1 MTELRNST
9 TPTKTEAHDPV
20 ARLSKAFIG
29 TAGLIGVGK
38 TTLAN
43 ALGAHLGLDVYH
55 EPLEDNVYL
64 EDFYAD
70 TRRWS
75 FAMQVYLLNRRFQ
88 QHQEIIWRG
97 RGAVQDRTIYED
109 SIFARVLVDMELMH
123 PRDYET
129 YLELYRNLSN
139 FMCRPTAIVYL
150 HARPEACHE
159 RIARRGREFERV
171 VSLAY
176 LTRLY
181 EAYEEFVENI
191 ARTIPVIRVD
201 WENFGDVEALANA
214 ITHEVTRASYLRRV
228 EL

>member
-1 MTELRNST
+1 MSNDDFARD
-9 TPTKTEAHDPV
+9 PHDASAV
-20 ARLSKAFIG
+20 LSKAFIG
-29 TAGLIGVGK
+29 TAG
-38 TTLAN
+38 
-43 ALGAHLGLDVYH
+43 LGLDVYH

-70 TRRWS
+70 TARWAFS
-75 FAMQVYLLNRRFQ
+75 MQAYLLNRRFQ

-109 SIFARVLVDMELMH
+109 SIFAKVLVDMGLMH

-129 YLELYRNLSN
+129 YLALYRNLSN

-159 RIARRGREFERV
+159 RIARRGRDFERV
-171 VSLAY
+171 IALEY
-176 LTRLY
+176 LQRLY
-181 EAYEEFVENI
+181 AAYEEFVDNI
-191 ARTIPVIRVD
+191 SKTIPVIQVD

-214 ITHEVTRASYLRRV
+214 ISREVNRASYLRRV
-228 EL
+228 DLT

>member
-1 MTELRNST
+1 MSNDDFARD
-9 TPTKTEAHDPV
+9 PHDASAV
-20 ARLSKAFIG
+20 LSKAFIG

-70 TRRWS
+70 TARWAFS
-75 FAMQVYLLNRRFQ
+75 MQAYLLNRRFQ

-109 SIFARVLVDMELMH
+109 SIFAKVLVDMELMH

-129 YLELYRNLSN
+129 YLALYRNLSN

-171 VSLAY
+171 IELEY
-176 LTRLY
+176 LQRLY
-181 EAYEEFVENI
+181 AAYEEFVDNI
-191 ARTIPVIRVD
+191 SKTIPVIQVD

-214 ITHEVTRASYLRRV
+214 ISREVNRASYLRRV
-228 EL
+228 DLT

>member
-1 MTELRNST
+1 MITDT
-9 TPTKTEAHDPV
+9 TSARDPHDASAV
-20 ARLSKAFIG
+20 LSKAFIG

-70 TRRWS
+70 TARWAFS
-75 FAMQVYLLNRRFQ
+75 MQAYLLNRRFQ

-109 SIFARVLVDMELMH
+109 SIFAKVLVDMELMH

-129 YLELYRNLSN
+129 YLALYRNLSN

-171 VSLAY
+171 IELEY
-176 LTRLY
+176 LQRLY
-181 EAYEEFVENI
+181 AAYEEFVDNI
-191 ARTIPVIRVD
+191 SKTIPVIQVD

-214 ITHEVTRASYLRRV
+214 ISREVNRASYLRRV
-228 EL
+228 DLT

>member
-1 MTELRNST
+1 MTTDT
-9 TPTKTEAHDPV
+9 TPSDPHDASAV
-20 ARLSKAFIG
+20 LSKAFIG

-70 TRRWS
+70 TARWAFS
-75 FAMQVYLLNRRFQ
+75 MQAYLLNRRFQ

-109 SIFARVLVDMELMH
+109 SIFAKVLVDMGLMH

-129 YLELYRNLSN
+129 YLALYRNLSN

-171 VSLAY
+171 IDLEY
-176 LTRLY
+176 LQRLY
-181 EAYEEFVENI
+181 AAYEEFVDNI
-191 ARTIPVIRVD
+191 SKTIPVIQVD
-201 WENFGDVEALANA
+201 WENFGDVETLANV
-214 ITHEVTRASYLRRV
+214 ISREVNRASYLRRV
-228 EL
+228 DLT

>member
-1 MTELRNST
+1 MNSNQSPDHHDQLIT
-9 TPTKTEAHDPV
+9 TDV
-20 ARLSKAFIG
+20 LSKAFIG

-70 TRRWS
+70 TARWA
-75 FAMQVYLLNRRFQ
+75 FPMQAYLLNRRFQ

-109 SIFARVLVDMELMH
+109 SIFARVLVDMNLMH
-123 PRDYET
+123 QRDYET
-129 YLELYRNLSN
+129 YLALYRNLSN

-150 HARPEACHE
+150 HARPEACYE
-159 RIARRGREFERV
+159 RIASRGRDFERV
-171 VSLAY
+171 ISLEY
-176 LTRLY
+176 LQRLY
-181 EAYEEFVENI
+181 AAYEEFVESI
-191 ARTIPVIRVD
+191 SRTIPVIQVD
-201 WENFGDVEALANA
+201 WEKFGDVEALANTIA
-214 ITHEVTRASYLRRV
+214 REVNRASYLRRV
-228 EL
+228 TLG

>member
-1 MTELRNST
+1 MSNDDFARD
-9 TPTKTEAHDPV
+9 PHDASAV
-20 ARLSKAFIG
+20 LSKAFIG

-70 TRRWS
+70 TARWAFS
-75 FAMQVYLLNRRFQ
+75 MQAYLLNRRFQ

-109 SIFARVLVDMELMH
+109 SIFAKVLVDMGLMH

-129 YLELYRNLSN
+129 YLALYRNLSN

-159 RIARRGREFERV
+159 RIARRGRDFERV
-171 VSLAY
+171 IALEY
-176 LTRLY
+176 LQRLY
-181 EAYEEFVENI
+181 AAYEEFVDNI
-191 ARTIPVIRVD
+191 SKTIPVIQVD

-214 ITHEVTRASYLRRV
+214 ISREVNRASYLRRV
-228 EL
+228 DLT

>member
-1 MTELRNST
+1 MTVIS
-9 TPTKTEAHDPV
+9 TEAHDPQV
-20 ARLSKAFIG
+20 ALSKAFIG

-43 ALGAHLGLDVYH
+43 ALGTHLGLEVHH

-70 TRRWS
+70 TARWS

-109 SIFARVLVDMELMH
+109 SIFARVLVDMGLMH

-129 YLELYRNLSN
+129 YLSLYRNLAN

-150 HARPEACHE
+150 HATPEACHA
-159 RIARRGREFERV
+159 RIAQRGRSFEQV
-171 VSLAY
+171 VSLDY
-176 LTRLY
+176 LQRLY
-181 EAYEEFVENI
+181 RAYEEFVANI
-191 ARTIPVIRVD
+191 ANTIPVIRVD
-201 WENFGDVEALANA
+201 WENYGDVERLADA
-214 ITHEVTRASYLRRV
+214 ITREVTRASYLREV
-228 EL
+228 KV

>member
-1 MTELRNST
+1 MTVT
-9 TPTKTEAHDPV
+9 ATEAHDPQHV
-20 ARLSKAFIG
+20 LSKAFIG

-43 ALGAHLGLDVYH
+43 ALGDHLGLEVHH

-70 TRRWS
+70 TGRWS

-97 RGAVQDRTIYED
+97 KGAVQDRTIYED

-123 PRDYET
+123 PRDYQT
-129 YLELYRNLSN
+129 YLSLYRNLAN

-150 HARPEACHE
+150 HATPEACHA
-159 RIARRGREFERV
+159 RISKRGRSFEQV
-171 VSLAY
+171 VSLDY
-176 LTRLY
+176 LRRLY
-181 EAYEEFVENI
+181 RAYEEFVVNI
-191 ARTIPVIRVD
+191 ANTIPVIRVD
-201 WENFGDVEALANA
+201 WENYGDVERLADA
-214 ITHEVTRASYLRRV
+214 ITGEVTRASYLRDV
-228 EL
+228 KV

>member
-1 MTELRNST
+1 MTT
-9 TPTKTEAHDPV
+9 TPKEPQTA
-20 ARLSKAFIG
+20 AASLSKAFIG

-70 TRRWS
+70 TSRWAFS
-75 FAMQVYLLNRRFQ
+75 MQAYLLNRRFQ

-97 RGAVQDRTIYED
+97 RGAIQDRTIYED
-109 SIFARVLVDMELMH
+109 SIFAKVLVDMELMH

-129 YLELYRNLSN
+129 YLALYRNLSN

-159 RIARRGREFERV
+159 RITRRGRGFEKV
-171 VSLAY
+171 ISLEY
-176 LTRLY
+176 LERLY
-181 EAYEEFVENI
+181 AAYEAFVESI
-191 ARTIPVIRVD
+191 SKTIPVIQVD

-214 ITHEVTRASYLRRV
+214 ISLEVNRASYLRRV
-228 EL
+228 DL

>member
-1 MTELRNST
+1 MTATST
-9 TPTKTEAHDPV
+9 PEYPPAEA
-20 ARLSKAFIG
+20 LSKAFIG

-43 ALGAHLGLDVYH
+43 ALGAHLGLDVHH

-70 TRRWS
+70 TGRWA
-75 FAMQVYLLNRRFQ
+75 FPMQIYLLNRRFQ
-88 QHQEIIWRG
+88 QHQAIIWRG

-109 SIFARVLVDMELMH
+109 AIFAQVLVDMGLMH
-123 PRDYET
+123 PRDHET
-129 YLELYRNLSN
+129 YLTLYRNLAN

-159 RIARRGREFERV
+159 RIARRGRAFERV
-171 VSLAY
+171 ISLEY
-176 LTRLY
+176 LQRLY
-181 EAYEEFVENI
+181 AAYETFVADI
-191 ARTIPVIRVD
+191 SRTIPVIQVD

-214 ITHEVTRASYLRRV
+214 ISREVTRTSWLRQV
-228 EL
+228 TL

>member
-1 MTELRNST
+1 MTTDT
-9 TPTKTEAHDPV
+9 TSARDPHDASAV
-20 ARLSKAFIG
+20 LSKAFIG

-70 TRRWS
+70 TARWAFS
-75 FAMQVYLLNRRFQ
+75 MQAYLLNRRFQ

-109 SIFARVLVDMELMH
+109 SIFAKVLVDMELMH

-129 YLELYRNLSN
+129 YLALYRNLSN

-171 VSLAY
+171 IALEY
-176 LTRLY
+176 LQRLY
-181 EAYEEFVENI
+181 AAYEEFVDNI
-191 ARTIPVIRVD
+191 SKTIPVIQVD

-214 ITHEVTRASYLRRV
+214 ISREVNRASYLRRV
-228 EL
+228 DLT

>member
-1 MTELRNST
+1 MTTSRLS
-9 TPTKTEAHDPV
+9 EAHEPAV
-20 ARLSKAFIG
+20 ALSKAFIG

-38 TTLAN
+38 TTLTR
-43 ALGAHLGLDVYH
+43 ALGEHLGLEVYH

-70 TRRWS
+70 TGRWS

-109 SIFARVLVDMELMH
+109 SIFARVLVDMGLMH

-129 YLELYRNLSN
+129 YVALYRNLSN
-139 FMCRPTAIVYL
+139 FMCKPTAIVYL
-150 HARPEACHE
+150 HATPEACHE
-159 RIARRGREFERV
+159 RIQRRGRGFERV
-171 VSLAY
+171 VSLDY
-176 LTRLY
+176 LRRLY
-181 EAYEEFVENI
+181 AAYEEFVQNI

-201 WENFGDVEALANA
+201 WENYGDVERLADA
-214 ITHEVTRASYLRRV
+214 ISNEVTRASYLRTV
-228 EL
+228 AL